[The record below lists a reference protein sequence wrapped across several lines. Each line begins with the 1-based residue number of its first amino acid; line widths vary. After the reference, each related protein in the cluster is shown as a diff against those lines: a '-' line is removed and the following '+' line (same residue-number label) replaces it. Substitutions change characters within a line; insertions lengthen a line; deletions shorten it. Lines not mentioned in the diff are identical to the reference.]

1 MPFAMVRGEAVTELP
16 KDLYIPPQALEVFLD
31 AFEGPLDLLLYLI
44 RRAEVDIH
52 DIPIVE
58 ITSQYLDAIEGLQH
72 EESLDIDAAAEFL
85 VMAATLVELK
95 SRTLAPRRESED
107 GDSDGAPDL
116 EETDPRQDL
125 VRQLLAYQKYRS
137 AAGDLDD
144 RRAAFA
150 ARWPVRVRVGEAEEE
165 ETEAPSLE
173 LEDVHAGD
181 LFSAFDRIMAAID
194 TTRLGDHAVEYDDT
208 PIALHQE
215 DLLDRIER
223 STGGRIGLREAFE
236 GRTRGAMIGLFLAVL
251 ELARQRRIVFHQVE
265 AGEIE
270 LELNPDGDE
279 AAIADEA
286 ESSREPGAEDDSEM
300 IDGPVDPEGD

>member
-1 MPFAMVRGEAVTELP
+1 MSMSFQEEYTVRLGT
-16 KDLYIPPQALEVFLD
+16 
-31 AFEGPLDLLLYLI
+31 FEGPLDLLLYLI

-58 ITSQYLDAIEGLQH
+58 ITRQYLDAIEGLQH

-95 SRTLAPRRESED
+95 SRTLAPRQESEA
-107 GDSDGAPDL
+107 GEGEESTTP

-144 RRAAFA
+144 RREAFA
-150 ARWPVRVRVGEAEEE
+150 ARWPVRVGVGEAAEEE
-165 ETEAPSLE
+165 EAEAPALE

-181 LFSAFDRIMAAID
+181 LFAAFDRIMAAID
-194 TTRLGDHAVEYDDT
+194 TSRLGEHAVEYDDT

-215 DLLDRIER
+215 DLLDRIGR
-223 STGGRIGLREAFE
+223 SEGGRIGLRDAFE

-251 ELARQRRIVFHQVE
+251 ELARQRRITFHQVDV
-265 AGEIE
+265 GEIE

-279 AAIADEA
+279 AALAEEAEASGSDDALDESEAGKTDEA
-286 ESSREPGAEDDSEM
+286 
-300 IDGPVDPEGD
+300 

>member
-1 MPFAMVRGEAVTELP
+1 MSFQEEYTVRLGT
-16 KDLYIPPQALEVFLD
+16 
-31 AFEGPLDLLLYLI
+31 FEGPLDLLLYLI

-95 SRTLAPRRESED
+95 SRTLAPKRESED
-107 GDSDGAPDL
+107 GASDDSPEL
-116 EETDPRQDL
+116 EEADPRQDL

-137 AAGDLDD
+137 AAGDLDE
-144 RRAAFA
+144 RREAFA
-150 ARWPVRVRVGEAEEE
+150 ARWPVRVRVGEAAEE
-165 ETEAPSLE
+165 ETEAPALE

-194 TTRLGDHAVEYDDT
+194 TTRLGEHAVEYDDT

-215 DLLDRIER
+215 DLLDRIQRSPER
-223 STGGRIGLREAFE
+223 RIGLREAFE

-251 ELARQRRIVFHQVE
+251 ELARQRRIVFHQVD

-279 AAIADEA
+279 AEIVEQAEMEGDEDVVA
-286 ESSREPGAEDDSEM
+286 EAS
-300 IDGPVDPEGD
+300 DPEPTGEEELEA

>member
-1 MPFAMVRGEAVTELP
+1 MSFQEEYTVRLGT
-16 KDLYIPPQALEVFLD
+16 
-31 AFEGPLDLLLYLI
+31 FEGPLDLLLYLI

-52 DIPIVE
+52 DIPIVQ
-58 ITSQYLDAIEGLQH
+58 ITGQYLDAIEGLQH

-95 SRTLAPRRESED
+95 SRTLTPKQESEEGD
-107 GDSDGAPDL
+107 GEEASSL

-137 AAGDLDD
+137 AAGDLDE
-144 RRAAFA
+144 RREAFA
-150 ARWPVRVRVGEAEEE
+150 ARWPVRVRVGEAADEESE
-165 ETEAPSLE
+165 PPALE
-173 LEDVHAGD
+173 LEDVHSGD
-181 LFSAFDRIMAAID
+181 LFAAFDRIMAAID
-194 TTRLGDHAVEYDDT
+194 TTRLGEHAVEYDDT

-215 DLLDRIER
+215 DLLDRIGR
-223 STGGRIGLREAFE
+223 SDAGRIGLREAFE

-265 AGEIE
+265 AGEID

-279 AAIADEA
+279 AAIEEASEPRPESDPLVGSDRPADPTE
-286 ESSREPGAEDDSEM
+286 
-300 IDGPVDPEGD
+300 GPVEDQVEETGDQDRD

>member
-1 MPFAMVRGEAVTELP
+1 MSFQEEYTVRLGT
-16 KDLYIPPQALEVFLD
+16 
-31 AFEGPLDLLLYLI
+31 FEGPLDLLLYLI

-95 SRTLAPRRESED
+95 SRTLAPKRESED
-107 GDSDGAPDL
+107 GEDTDSPEL
-116 EETDPRQDL
+116 EEADPRQDL

-144 RRAAFA
+144 RREAFA
-150 ARWPVRVRVGEAEEE
+150 ARWPVRVRVGEAAEE
-165 ETEAPSLE
+165 ETEAPALE

-194 TTRLGDHAVEYDDT
+194 TTRLGEHAVEYDDT

-215 DLLDRIER
+215 DLLDRINR

-265 AGEIE
+265 VGEIE

-286 ESSREPGAEDDSEM
+286 EEAVVEEVDVEEAAVEQ
-300 IDGPVDPEGD
+300 DGPEASEDRGSDV